1 MRNNLIVALLTIV
14 LFGIVLL
21 CGCLFS
27 GTTALPALTQP
38 SAVPSEQLSKYML
51 DLINK
56 DRTDS
61 GLAAVTLGNN
71 TAAQD
76 HAADMLANF
85 YLSHWG
91 TDGLKPYM
99 RYTLA
104 GGINYE
110 AENSAYHGWYDT
122 SQDPDRYVTIDPKEV
137 LKQLQYNMMFDDA
150 DSNWG
155 HRDTIL
161 SKLSKKVN
169 IGIAYDKHRLALVQQ
184 FEGDYV
190 NFTNLPAI
198 VNGKLSLAGNL
209 NLGKLYSLH
218 IFYDPLQQLLTQQ
231 QLLEKPRSY
240 DSGEEMGYVL
250 PPKLYMDSKE
260 YVTAIKWNVDATGSF
275 TIEADVSHLLKYK
288 TGVYNISLVSSINGE
303 LTSLSNYSIFIR

>member
-1 MRNNLIVALLTIV
+1 MRNNIIVALLIIV
-14 LFGIVLL
+14 LLSIVLL

-27 GTTALPALTQP
+27 GTSALPALTP
-38 SAVPSEQLSKYML
+38 SSAVSSVQLSDYML
-51 DLINK
+51 NLINK
-56 DRTDS
+56 DRTDN

-71 TAAQD
+71 TAAKD
-76 HAADMLANF
+76 HAVDMIANY

-122 SQDPDRYVTIDPKEV
+122 SQDPDRYITIDPEEV

-155 HRDTIL
+155 HRDAIL
-161 SKLSKKVN
+161 NKLSKKVN
-169 IGIAYDKHRLALVQQ
+169 IGIVYDKHRLALVQQ

-198 VNGKLSLAGNL
+198 VNGSLYLTGSLSLGQ
-209 NLGKLYSLH
+209 LYSLH
-218 IFYDPLQQLLTQQ
+218 IYYDPLPQSLTQQ
-231 QLLEKPRSY
+231 QLLDKPHSY
-240 DSGEEMGYVL
+240 DLGEEIGYVL
-250 PPKLYMDSKE
+250 PPKYYMDDKE
-260 YVTAIKWNVDATGSF
+260 YVTASKWTVDISGSF
-275 TIEADVSHLLKYK
+275 AIGADVSHLLKYK
-288 TGVYNISLVSSINGE
+288 TGVYNISLISSIDGK
-303 LTSLSNYSIFIR
+303 LTALSNYSIFIR